1 MRHLSTEE
9 LLLYANG
16 ELEDR
21 GLCRHVAECVDCKSD
36 LVDMQESYVLAAN
49 AIREEIP
56 APAAGYEQLA
66 KLRARLAAEAQ
77 LLCLHLSTED
87 LLVSIEDSLSPELE
101 AHLATCAEC
110 QNRAAS
116 VHVQLA
122 SIEYELRR
130 ETAFELPLDHR
141 AAALEA
147 LRGSLEQEI
156 ESQRRASTR
165 TWDWVPQI
173 PAYQIPAFTPY
184 AAAFAGICL
193 AAWLGWNAIGTP
205 DAPEPVAVAQL
216 TEMDSSP
223 ATLAVQ
229 VPQAAE
235 SEVAARTALP
245 ERFDWSGAEPRD
257 LTRPSPT
264 VLAASATPEV
274 IAGPAPRQL
283 VPVALPGLD
292 SLPVPRA
299 PSPAVLAQAAPE
311 AEIPAPPTAQ
321 APPDVLAE
329 GRWMLIKAGLWKA
342 NMQVRG
348 TARAIRFTG
357 AVASEQERARAE
369 EALSA
374 VANGR
379 PVEIEIR
386 VRSSH
391 LAASAAPAAV
401 RASRTRSLGTT
412 VRNSLLQH
420 YQDAARRSFRPLDRS
435 MLENEL
441 DLYVSDVMRHDA
453 DLLAHVHAL
462 HDLLSR
468 PDIAQARAADSFRRV
483 VRYHLDGIARHEADI
498 YGQLSEALPRRYW
511 AYRGPRAT
519 DNSSNDLQAASTA
532 LLEDALGLDQ
542 ALSSLF
548 FGGSDVLDVRESS
561 PSSATL
567 LARLR
572 QRTRQLRSAIR

>member
-36 LVDMQESYVLAAN
+36 LVDMQESYVLAAT
-49 AIREEIP
+49 AIREELP
-56 APAAGYEQLA
+56 APAPSYEQTASLH
-66 KLRARLAAEAQ
+66 ARLAAEAQ
-77 LLCLHLSTED
+77 LLGLHLSTED
-87 LLVSIEDSLSPELE
+87 LLVSIENSLSPELE

-116 VHVQLA
+116 LHVQLA

-130 ETAFELPLDHR
+130 ETAFELPLDQR

-147 LRGSLEQEI
+147 LRGSFEQEI
-156 ESQRRASTR
+156 ESQRSAATRA
-165 TWDWVPQI
+165 WDWVPQI
-173 PAYQIPAFTPY
+173 PPHQIPAFTPY

-205 DAPEPVAVAQL
+205 DAPVAVAQVAQL
-216 TEMDSSP
+216 DSAP
-223 ATLAVQ
+223 ATLAAA
-229 VPQAAE
+229 VPQATE
-235 SEVAARTALP
+235 PDVADHTAPP
-245 ERFDWSGAEPRD
+245 ERFDWSGTEPRHV
-257 LTRPSPT
+257 TRPNST
-264 VLAASATPEV
+264 VLAVSATPDV
-274 IAGPAPRQL
+274 VAGPVPRQL
-283 VPVALPGLD
+283 VPVALPALD
-292 SLPVPRA
+292 SLPVPPA
-299 PSPAVLAQAAPE
+299 HSPTALAEAAPE
-311 AEIPAPPTAQ
+311 VESPAPPTAQ
-321 APPDVLAE
+321 TPPGVLAE
-329 GRWMLIKAGLWKA
+329 GTWMLVKAGLWKA
-342 NMQVRG
+342 NLQVRG
-348 TARAIRFTG
+348 TAQSIRFTG
-357 AVASEQERARAE
+357 TVASEQERTRAT
-369 EALSA
+369 EALFA
-374 VANGR
+374 VANDR
-379 PVEIEIR
+379 PVEVEIG

-391 LAASAAPAAV
+391 IAASAAPAAV

-420 YQDAARRSFRPLDRS
+420 YKDAARRSFQPLDRS

-453 DLLAHVHAL
+453 DLLAHVHSL
-462 HDLLSR
+462 HSLLSR
-468 PDIAQARAADSFRRV
+468 PDMVQARTQDSFRRV
-483 VRYHLDGIARHEADI
+483 VRYHLDGIARHEAEI

-519 DNSSNDLQAASTA
+519 DNNSADLQAAGTA

-548 FGGSDVLDVRESS
+548 FGASDVLDVRESS
-561 PSSATL
+561 PSSASL